1 MPIPSRRRILFYDI
15 SWPGS
20 ASDYLSFSNSSLG
33 SSLETLIAS
42 GYALFGDNAYVNSP
56 RMIVP
61 YYRAQAGTAEDNFNF
76 FQSQLRMSIEC
87 TFGILVN
94 RFGILH
100 SPLPFSLKCNIALVQ
115 SFMHVHNHIIDVEHE
130 DAFSIGH
137 PENVIDGRIADIT
150 DDDGVPRRVM
160 DSGHHFDDVVRPR
173 YILTDLRDSL
183 RNHVVTSGLMRPVA
197 REEELN

>member
-1 MPIPSRRRILFYDI
+1 
-15 SWPGS
+15 
-20 ASDYLSFSNSSLG
+20 
-33 SSLETLIAS
+33 
-42 GYALFGDNAYVNSP
+42 
-56 RMIVP
+56 
-61 YYRAQAGTAEDNFNF
+61 
-76 FQSQLRMSIEC
+76 
-87 TFGILVN
+87 
-94 RFGILH
+94 
-100 SPLPFSLKCNIALVQ
+100 
-115 SFMHVHNHIIDVEHE
+115 MHVHNHIIDVEHE

-173 YILTDLRDSL
+173 YIQTDLRDSL